1 LDALRAKGALNR
13 AYKARRDSSAS
24 VVRMNREAVDP
35 AFPRVV
41 GSKNRSDKPTTVEGT
56 KV

>member
-1 LDALRAKGALNR
+1 LDALRTKGALNR
-13 AYKARRDSSAS
+13 AYKALRDPSAS